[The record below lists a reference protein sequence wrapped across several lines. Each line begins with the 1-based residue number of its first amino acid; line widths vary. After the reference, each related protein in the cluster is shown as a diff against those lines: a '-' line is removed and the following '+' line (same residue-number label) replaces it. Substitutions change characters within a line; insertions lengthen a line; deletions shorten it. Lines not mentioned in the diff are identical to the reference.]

1 MIKVYFFLLLIS
13 LITGVARAQ
22 APQAD
27 IRIGSMNNVRRADL
41 PINQN
46 NGFKSLDLEKY
57 NVVASLEGAISPD
70 QYILGPGDELGIS
83 IIMGENLTIPI
94 KITPTGDIFIPSVG
108 LVNVSGLSLNSARK
122 KVKAFIIKNAFPSA
136 KVNIALLNIRK
147 FQIQV
152 IGAVQAPGF
161 VEISALDRLDKI
173 ILATQGFHALAI
185 EYDILV
191 IRNNGK
197 KEKINFL
204 NFVRDGELEQ
214 NPTFLEGDIIKI
226 PFGDLS
232 SNSVALRGQVENSGY
247 DIIEDKETLS
257 QFLNRSINLNND
269 SNLKSIIVTRSLD
282 GIEKIFSVQ
291 PNNFSTFFLSN
302 GDIIDIARE
311 DGIMVNGFVQSPG
324 AYSYVP
330 GYSVFNYIS
339 MAGGS
344 TKDGSIKKIKI
355 LHGDGTTSKNSG
367 VELNRGDVIIVERS
381 TINTLTGNM
390 SILQIVASVL
400 TIYMTYLSSQNR

>member
-1 MIKVYFFLLLIS
+1 MIKVYLLLLVIN
-13 LITGVARAQ
+13 LITGYARAQ
-22 APQAD
+22 VSQVD
-27 IRIGSMNNVRRADL
+27 MRIGSMNNFQRNNFPISQNKDL
-41 PINQN
+41 
-46 NGFKSLDLEKY
+46 KSIDLEKY
-57 NVVASLEGAISPD
+57 NVVAPLEGAISPD

-108 LVNVSGLSLNSARK
+108 LVNVSGLTLNTARK
-122 KVKAFIIKNAFPSA
+122 KVTAFITENAFPSA

-152 IGAVQAPGF
+152 VGAVLSPGF
-161 VEISALDRLDKI
+161 IEISALDRLDKI
-173 ILATQGFHALAI
+173 ILATEGFHPLAI

-191 IRNNGK
+191 VRNNEK

-204 NFVRDGELEQ
+204 SFVRDGDLKQ

-247 DIIEDKETLS
+247 DIIEDDETLS
-257 QFLNRSINLNND
+257 EFLNRSINLNND
-269 SNLKSIIVTRSLD
+269 SNLKSILVTRSIG

-291 PNNFSTFFLSN
+291 PYNFSTFTLTN

-311 DGIMVNGFVQSPG
+311 DGIMVNGFVRSPG

-344 TKDGSIKKIKI
+344 TEYGSIRKIKI
-355 LHGDGTTSKNSG
+355 LHGDGSSSKNSG
-367 VELNRGDVIIVERS
+367 KELKRGDVIIVERS

-390 SILQIVASVL
+390 SILQIVASIL
-400 TIYMTYLSSQNR
+400 TIYMTYLSSQN